1 MNNIKCPVCG
11 GKMVRNGK
19 TAAGSQRWLCKSCR
33 ATTTHK
39 LDNTAK
45 QLKTFL
51 KWLLSNERQA
61 DMAGGGRTFRRKC
74 SKFWSIWPLAPITGE
89 VHHVVFVDGIYLAR
103 NVVVLIACT
112 QEHVIGWYLAR
123 SENSRSWAALMG
135 KIPPPDVVVCDG
147 GTGFEKARKRVW
159 PTTRVQR
166 CTFHAF
172 CQVRAQTTSRP
183 KLQAGVELYGLAKEL
198 LAIKEVAS
206 ALAWL
211 EACSAWCSRWEGFLA
226 ERTLDEE
233 SGRMRWTHERLVTAR
248 NSLNRLVSKN
258 LLFTFLDPE
267 LTCDGPIPSMNNKIE
282 GGINAQLRRM
292 LRDHRGLSLMRRAKA
307 VFWWCYVHTEVPLP
321 AAEIL
326 KTMPTDDD
334 IEELYRQV
342 STESQRTDGP
352 EEWGDG
358 LVWAEL
364 RHALPWRV
372 EWD

>member
-1 MNNIKCPVCG
+1 
-11 GKMVRNGK
+11 MVRNGK

-89 VHHVVFVDGIYLAR
+89 VHHVVFADGIHLAR
-103 NVVVLIACT
+103 NAVVLIACT
-112 QEHVIGWYLAR
+112 QDHVIGWYLAR

-172 CQVRAQTTSRP
+172 CQVKTQTTSRP

-198 LAIKEVAS
+198 LAIREVPS
-206 ALAWL
+206 ALAWP
-211 EACSAWCSRWEGFLA
+211 EAYSAWCARWEGFLA

-248 NSLNRLVSKN
+248 NSLNGLVSKN

-307 VFWWCYVHTEVPLP
+307 VFWWCYAHTEAPLP
-321 AAEIL
+321 AAEVL
-326 KTMPTDDD
+326 RTMPTDDD
-334 IEELYRQV
+334 IEELYRRA
-342 STESQRTDGP
+342 SAESQKADGP

-358 LVWAEL
+358 LVWGEL
-364 RHALPWRV
+364 RHALPWRI

>member
-1 MNNIKCPVCG
+1 
-11 GKMVRNGK
+11 
-19 TAAGSQRWLCKSCR
+19 
-33 ATTTHK
+33 
-39 LDNTAK
+39 
-45 QLKTFL
+45 
-51 KWLLSNERQA
+51 
-61 DMAGGGRTFRRKC
+61 
-74 SKFWSIWPLAPITGE
+74 
-89 VHHVVFVDGIYLAR
+89 
-103 NVVVLIACT
+103 
-112 QEHVIGWYLAR
+112 
-123 SENSRSWAALMG
+123 MG

-147 GTGFEKARKRVW
+147 GTGFEKARKKVW

-172 CQVRAQTTSRP
+172 CQVKTQTTSRP

-198 LAIKEVAS
+198 LAIREVPS

-211 EACSAWCSRWEGFLA
+211 EAYSAWCARWEGFLA

-248 NSLNRLVSKN
+248 NSLNGLVSKN

-282 GGINAQLRRM
+282 GGINAQFRRM

-307 VFWWCYVHTEVPLP
+307 VFWWCYAHTEAPLP
-321 AAEIL
+321 AAEVL
-326 KTMPTDDD
+326 RTMPTDDD
-334 IEELYRQV
+334 IEELYRQA
-342 STESQRTDGP
+342 STDSQRTDCP

>member
-1 MNNIKCPVCG
+1 
-11 GKMVRNGK
+11 MVRNGK

-147 GTGFEKARKRVW
+147 GTGFEKARQEGMADNPR
-159 PTTRVQR
+159 PTLHLPCFLPSQGADDV
-166 CTFHAF
+166 
-172 CQVRAQTTSRP
+172 TS
-183 KLQAGVELYGLAKEL
+183 QAASRSRTLRIGQGAARDQGGGFSIGLA
-198 LAIKEVAS
+198 
-206 ALAWL
+206 
-211 EACSAWCSRWEGFLA
+211 
-226 ERTLDEE
+226 
-233 SGRMRWTHERLVTAR
+233 
-248 NSLNRLVSKN
+248 
-258 LLFTFLDPE
+258 
-267 LTCDGPIPSMNNKIE
+267 
-282 GGINAQLRRM
+282 
-292 LRDHRGLSLMRRAKA
+292 
-307 VFWWCYVHTEVPLP
+307 
-321 AAEIL
+321 
-326 KTMPTDDD
+326 
-334 IEELYRQV
+334 
-342 STESQRTDGP
+342 
-352 EEWGDG
+352 
-358 LVWAEL
+358 
-364 RHALPWRV
+364 
-372 EWD
+372 

>member
-1 MNNIKCPVCG
+1 
-11 GKMVRNGK
+11 MVRNGK

-211 EACSAWCSRWEGFLA
+211 EAYSAWCSRWEGFLA

-248 NSLNRLVSKN
+248 NRLEQAREQEPAVHLPGSR
-258 LLFTFLDPE
+258 
-267 LTCDGPIPSMNNKIE
+267 
-282 GGINAQLRRM
+282 AYLRRANPEHEQQ
-292 LRDHRGLSLMRRAKA
+292 DRGRN
-307 VFWWCYVHTEVPLP
+307 
-321 AAEIL
+321 
-326 KTMPTDDD
+326 
-334 IEELYRQV
+334 
-342 STESQRTDGP
+342 QRTAQTHAERPSRAEFDEKG
-352 EEWGDG
+352 EGYL
-358 LVWAEL
+358 LVVLCSYGSPASGS
-364 RHALPWRV
+364 
-372 EWD
+372 

>member
-1 MNNIKCPVCG
+1 
-11 GKMVRNGK
+11 MVRNGK

-166 CTFHAF
+166 CAF
-172 CQVRAQTTSRP
+172 M
-183 KLQAGVELYGLAKEL
+183 LFAKSGRRRRHVPSCKPE
-198 LAIKEVAS
+198 S
-206 ALAWL
+206 NSTDWPR
-211 EACSAWCSRWEGFLA
+211 SCSRSRRWLQHWPGLKPIAHGVPGGRGFLA

-248 NSLNRLVSKN
+248 NGLNRLVSKN

-267 LTCDGPIPSMNNKIE
+267 LACDGPIPSMNNKIE

-292 LRDHRGLSLMRRAKA
+292 LRDHRGLSLTRRAKA
-307 VFWWCYVHTEVPLP
+307 IFWWCYVHTEVPLP

-364 RHALPWRV
+364 RHALPWRA

>member
-1 MNNIKCPVCG
+1 MAA
-11 GKMVRNGK
+11 VRFQTQVLK
-19 TAAGSQRWLCKSCR
+19 VLEHLVAGSDHRGGPPCRLRRWHLSGPQRRRLDRLHPR
-33 ATTTHK
+33 ACDR
-39 LDNTAK
+39 LA
-45 QLKTFL
+45 
-51 KWLLSNERQA
+51 SARVR
-61 DMAGGGRTFRRKC
+61 RTRGHGL
-74 SKFWSIWPLAPITGE
+74 P
-89 VHHVVFVDGIYLAR
+89 
-103 NVVVLIACT
+103 
-112 QEHVIGWYLAR
+112 
-123 SENSRSWAALMG
+123 SWARYPRRMSWSAMAAR
-135 KIPPPDVVVCDG
+135 DS
-147 GTGFEKARKRVW
+147 RKRARGYGRQ
-159 PTTRVQR
+159 PASNAAPSMLFAKSGRRRRT
-166 CTFHAF
+166 
-172 CQVRAQTTSRP
+172 RP

-211 EACSAWCSRWEGFLA
+211 EAYSAWCSRWEGFLA

-307 VFWWCYVHTEVPLP
+307 IFWWCYVHTEVPLP

-352 EEWGDG
+352 KEWRWASLGRTQACSPMARRMG
-358 LVWAEL
+358 LAINTFCPITQHSYKKKKGFRAVG
-364 RHALPWRV
+364 
-372 EWD
+372 